1 MSQQG
6 RALSPDT
13 KKVIV
18 QIKKYFDR
26 TKSDESEH
34 KRSSAERVANAL
46 ELSLT
51 TVDRVM
57 ADD

>member
-6 RALSPDT
+6 RALSPET

-46 ELSLT
+46 EQALL
-51 TVDRVM
+51 R
-57 ADD
+57 